1 MNDDIF
7 KKVIGRIPITTEVI
21 EKNICLREFPKQ
33 EPCEFNKEDFP
44 KAIHVIREHEKL
56 RKEILRTGVYYPDVN
71 LNSIK
76 PKEEM
81 ETKTFRHSIAEPK
94 GRRDR
99 YMTYE
104 IPSDNLIKV
113 EDRYDGAE
121 PQIYTGRKLLNLIK
135 ANPRDFKH
143 CNYDPDSLMGL
154 TLEQKKRKQY
164 SKTYRDK
171 KKCKK

>member
-1 MNDDIF
+1 MS
-7 KKVIGRIPITTEVI
+7 KTERD
-21 EKNICLREFPKQ
+21 NFFDALREW
-33 EPCEFNKEDFP
+33 
-44 KAIHVIREHEKL
+44 EKIV
-56 RKEILRTGVYYPDVN
+56 EEVMRTGVYPDVN

-76 PKEEM
+76 PKEVM
-81 ETKTFRHSIAEPK
+81 ETKTFMHALVKQE
-94 GRRDR
+94 GHGQR

-113 EDRYDGAE
+113 EDRYDGEE
-121 PQIYTGRKLLNLIK
+121 PQVYTGTKLLNLIK

-154 TLEQKKRKQY
+154 TLEQKKRKEY

-171 KKCKK
+171 KRCKK